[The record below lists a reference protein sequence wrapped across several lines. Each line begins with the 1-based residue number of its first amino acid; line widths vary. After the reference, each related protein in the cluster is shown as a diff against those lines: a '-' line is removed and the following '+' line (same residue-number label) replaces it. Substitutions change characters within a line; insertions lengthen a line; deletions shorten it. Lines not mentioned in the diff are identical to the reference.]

1 MAEETLRRNLDSA
14 FDPGP
19 DFPHPLLLSRTM
31 AILDAEAKTA
41 GRGQER
47 LMSHPRLSAALPRRN
62 LQLVA
67 AALVVVLAVA
77 AVAAFLAINQYSH
90 RSVPVRTRPVAA
102 SGTCFQG
109 FHMVSSTVGWRG
121 ARSRTTDGGTTWRDV
136 TLPSLPNFSK
146 GSTAGCVLDAA
157 HAWTTQA
164 TGPSLVSATQLHVL
178 ATADGG
184 QTWQQGTPVPASGV
198 NMGVALEFIDPQ
210 NGWLLTATGADA
222 SPALT
227 RTLYA
232 TSDGGLHWSRLAS
245 GSQSNGSSLGQIA
258 GGCSVSGMTFV
269 STDKGWLTWDCSG
282 PNGSQPQS
290 GGPVVAVTIDGGH
303 TWTPLSL
310 PSFPG
315 TAGWTCGAS
324 PPLLSGNQGVLPVS
338 CGNGWAGVYRTN
350 DLGDSWTLGQPPFW
364 FQLSQVDFVDATR
377 GFVFTGVATSDLYRT
392 TDSGRDWALV
402 KKSVFSGQTV
412 GEFQF
417 IDATTGFALTSTS
430 PGVPWKTTDGGLT
443 WSLPASY
450 RTIGGNVSCGLPSN
464 PGAGSAP
471 VPVLMAS
478 PTTGWAVGA
487 RRTTDGGL
495 HWSTV
500 APPSVPNRSSSYAEF
515 FLDATHAWV
524 AQSAGS
530 SAACADHI
538 VTFGT
543 ADGGLTWQ
551 QAAPIP
557 VQVSAATDVIW
568 EGHSTSFSPTTS
580 RPAVEGP
587 WLYFTDP
594 RNGWLLVESD
604 DTMFYT
610 SGPLY
615 RTTDGGLH
623 WNQVSVDPSAALAA
637 LSPKCGPNIATGMSF
652 TSATTGWMT
661 TYSGCATTRTL
672 LVTHDGGVSWQVRVL
687 AASCD
692 AGACFLQAVA
702 FFDDRH
708 AMLYVEGTGSL
719 LVTANGGSTW
729 STRTL
734 PLWTSHWSIDAVDF
748 INPNEGWALVSA
760 RLYHTSNGGGTW
772 TLVHANLPPPPLNAL
787 QPSSLDFVDAS
798 NGFWATGSQLLK
810 TTDGGHSWT
819 VIQTT
824 VQ

>member
-1 MAEETLRRNLDSA
+1 
-14 FDPGP
+14 
-19 DFPHPLLLSRTM
+19 
-31 AILDAEAKTA
+31 
-41 GRGQER
+41 
-47 LMSHPRLSAALPRRN
+47 
-62 LQLVA
+62 
-67 AALVVVLAVA
+67 
-77 AVAAFLAINQYSH
+77 
-90 RSVPVRTRPVAA
+90 
-102 SGTCFQG
+102 
-109 FHMVSSTVGWRG
+109 
-121 ARSRTTDGGTTWRDV
+121 V
-136 TLPSLPNFSK
+136 TPPSPPNFSK
-146 GSTAGCVLDAA
+146 GSVAGCVLDAA

-164 TGPSLVSATQLHVL
+164 TGPSPVSATQLHVL

-210 NGWLLTATGADA
+210 NGWLLTDTGADA

-232 TSDGGLHWSRLAS
+232 TSDRGLHWSRLTS

-269 STDKGWLTWDCSG
+269 STDKGWVAWDCSRG
-282 PNGSQPQS
+282 NGASLAQS
-290 GGPVVAVTIDGGH
+290 GGTVVAATSDGGR
-303 TWTPLSL
+303 TWTPLHL
-310 PSFPG
+310 PSFPETADWICG
-315 TAGWTCGAS
+315 TS
-324 PPLLSGNQGVLPVS
+324 PPILSGNQGVLPVS

-377 GFVFTGVATSDLYRT
+377 GFLFTGVATSDLYRT

-412 GEFQF
+412 SEFQF
-417 IDATTGFALTSTS
+417 TDASIGFAFTS
-430 PGVPWKTTDGGLT
+430 PSQGVPWKTTDGGLT
-443 WSLPASY
+443 WSLPAPY
-450 RTIGGNVSCGLPSN
+450 KTIGGNVSCGLPSN

-500 APPSVPNRSSSYAEF
+500 APPSVPSRSSSYAEF

-524 AQSAGS
+524 AQPAGS
-530 SAACADHI
+530 SAVCADHI
-538 VTFGT
+538 AIFGT

-557 VQVSAATDVIW
+557 VQVPVTDVIW
-568 EGHSTSFSPTTS
+568 KGHSTSFSPTTS
-580 RPAVEGP
+580 RPEGEGP

-594 RNGWLLVESD
+594 RNGWLLVESGND
-604 DTMFYT
+604 FFETY
-610 SGPLY
+610 GLY

-623 WNQVSVDPSAALAA
+623 WNQVSVDPFSAL
-637 LSPKCGPNIATGMSF
+637 KEFEHGCGGGGTQTGMSF
-652 TSATTGWMT
+652 ASATTGWIVRP
-661 TYSGCATTRTL
+661 SCAGVVALSVTRDGGFTWKVQAL
-672 LVTHDGGVSWQVRVL
+672 PATCCVVNPPTFFDATHGMLFGDGDGVILVTSD
-687 AASCD
+687 
-692 AGACFLQAVA
+692 
-702 FFDDRH
+702 
-708 AMLYVEGTGSL
+708 
-719 LVTANGGSTW
+719 GGSTW

-734 PLWTSHWSIDAVDF
+734 PLWTSQWSIDAVDF
-748 INPNEGWALVSA
+748 INPNEGWALVSG
-760 RLYHTSNGGGTW
+760 RLYHTDNGGRTW
-772 TLVHANLPPPPLNAL
+772 TLVNANLPPPPLNVL

-810 TTDGGHSWT
+810 TTNGGHSWT

>member
-31 AILDAEAKTA
+31 AILDAEAKTS

-47 LMSHPRLSAALPRRN
+47 LMSHPRFSAALPRRN
-62 LQLVA
+62 LQLMA

-90 RSVPVRTRPVAA
+90 RSVPVRTPPVAA

-109 FHMVSSTVGWRG
+109 FHMVSPTVGWRG
-121 ARSRTTDGGTTWRDV
+121 AMSRTTDGGTTWRDV
-136 TLPSLPNFSK
+136 APPSLPNFSK
-146 GSTAGCVLDAA
+146 GSGAGCVLDAA

-164 TGPSLVSATQLHVL
+164 TGPSPVSATQLHVL

-210 NGWLLTATGADA
+210 NGWLLTVTGADA

-269 STDKGWLTWDCSG
+269 STDKGWLAWDCSRG
-282 PNGSQPQS
+282 NGAFPAQS
-290 GGPVVAVTIDGGH
+290 GGTVVAATSDGGR
-303 TWTPLSL
+303 TWTPLHL
-310 PSFPG
+310 PSFPE
-315 TAGWTCGAS
+315 TADWTCGTS

-338 CGNGWAGVYRTN
+338 CGGVGHNSWAGIYRTS
-350 DLGDSWTLGQPPFW
+350 DSGDSWTVGQLPFW
-364 FQLSQVDFVDATR
+364 VQLSQVDFVDATT
-377 GFVFTGVATSDLYRT
+377 GFVFTGVGTSDLYRT

-412 GEFQF
+412 DEFQF
-417 IDATTGFALTSTS
+417 IDATTGFAFTSPA

-443 WSLPASY
+443 WSLPAPY
-450 RTIGGNVSCGLPSN
+450 KTIGGNVSCGLPSN

-524 AQSAGS
+524 AQPAGS

-538 VTFGT
+538 TIFGT
-543 ADGGLTWQ
+543 ADGGRTWQ

-557 VQVSAATDVIW
+557 VQVPVTDVIW
-568 EGHSTSFSPTTS
+568 KGHSTSFSPTTS
-580 RPAVEGP
+580 QPGGEGP
-587 WLYFTDP
+587 WLYFTDS
-594 RNGWLLVESD
+594 RNGWLLVESGND
-604 DTMFYT
+604 FFETY
-610 SGPLY
+610 GLY

-623 WNQVSVDPSAALAA
+623 WNQVSGDPFSALKAFE
-637 LSPKCGPNIATGMSF
+637 PGCEGGGTQTGMSF
-652 TSATTGWMT
+652 ASATTGWIVRPN
-661 TYSGCATTRTL
+661 CAGVL
-672 LVTHDGGVSWQVRVL
+672 ALSVTHDGGFTWKVQVLPATCCGVNPPT
-687 AASCD
+687 
-692 AGACFLQAVA
+692 
-702 FFDDRH
+702 FFDATH
-708 AMLYVEGTGSL
+708 GMLFVVPDGSL
-719 LVTANGGSTW
+719 LVTSDGGSTW

-734 PLWTSHWSIDAVDF
+734 PLWTPQWSIDALDF

-760 RLYHTSNGGGTW
+760 RLYHTGNGGRTW
-772 TLVHANLPPPPLNAL
+772 TLVTANLPPPPLNVL

-798 NGFWATGSQLLK
+798 NGFWKTGFQLLK